1 MEKWY
6 QATKTQAD
14 FYIVYI
20 REAHPEDGRQVQ
32 ANRRDGVIVKTA
44 KSEEDR
50 KEAAQACS
58 VGLEVS
64 LPMIVDGMDD
74 AVERAYQG
82 WPDRIYIV
90 DLKGNVWYRSAPG
103 PAGFKPAEA
112 ELALRNLLKG

>member
-1 MEKWY
+1 M
-6 QATKTQAD
+6 
-14 FYIVYI
+14 
-20 REAHPEDGRQVQ
+20 
-32 ANRRDGVIVKTA
+32 IVKTA
-44 KSEEDR
+44 KTEADR

-58 VGLEVS
+58 VGLDVT

-90 DLKGNVWYRSAPG
+90 DLKGIVSYRSAPG

-112 ELALRNLLKG
+112 EQALRTLLKG